1 MTTKTEIE
9 EKLSYL
15 TSECYSENHIRQKW
29 AKYNMRLAAGD
40 ATVFP
45 KLFAGIEEAQKK
57 SLFINH
63 IDIKC
68 ATLTGELKKYQKSL
82 IARSTH
88 ENYDKFSSQ
97 LTKYFYWCTNQTKRH
112 SLMMHAF
119 HQGVTK
125 TGLGLVRMQRSFA
138 KDIICGDPYL
148 TYYSPSCFK
157 MDSRCKKLDL
167 SDCRYIELE
176 NQYLKKDIKQML
188 GENITFEDFL
198 GKKSDYE
205 FCRFRELYHA
215 DYREV
220 DVIYNQVTEVQQRV
234 QERDKDKI
242 DEILSLD
249 RNLRVTKRK
258 IPTVKLAIYVD
269 DDLSYY
275 GANELLIDR
284 YPFVQLVGDW
294 DPTLSMRFR
303 YRGLVSK
310 LADAQFVRSRIQ
322 TIQLVNLEDILNPM
336 KIYPINWP
344 VNLDDV
350 YNFDKRKG
358 IATNPGQDPGNL
370 RFYTPPQLDASALS
384 FGNNAIQEMDLVSGL
399 NPVASGTDS
408 GAVAGVTNRDRE
420 KFSFR
425 NYTHYYSNFLESNIN
440 LGSIFADFARANY
453 SRAKLFKILQ
463 EEPVEEFF
471 NGATECYEIVISNGL
486 DTETQ
491 RDLQRLELAEL
502 QQVFNI
508 PAPPEFIL
516 NTYDMQDKDK
526 YLAFIQ
532 QQKEAEQQAK
542 QAEQESELQ
551 GKEAER
557 KVLEATA
564 ASQIGSALE
573 RSTRAAENR
582 ASIENEQV
590 EQITKLA
597 KALKDLEGIDIDNI
611 NKYFNMISTLQQ
623 LTPPPVEPIEESIV
637 AENIPVQNTEQPEGD
652 PNNEIQGMQ
661 QQQVQEL

>member
-1 MTTKTEIE
+1 MASKIDIE

-15 TSECYSENHIRQKW
+15 TSECYNDNHIRQKW

-40 ATVFP
+40 ASVFP

-68 ATLTGELKKYQKSL
+68 STLVGELKNYQKSL

-112 SLMMHAF
+112 SVMMQAF

-125 TGLGLVRMQRSFA
+125 TGLALVRLQRTFA

-148 TYYSPSCFK
+148 TYYAPNTFK
-157 MDSRCKKLDL
+157 MDSKCKKLDL

-176 NQYLKKDIKQML
+176 NKYLKKDIKQML
-188 GENITFEDFL
+188 GDNITFDDFL

-205 FCRFRELYHA
+205 FCNFRELYHA
-215 DYREV
+215 DYREI
-220 DVIYNQVTEVQQRV
+220 DIIYNERTEAQQRV
-234 QERDKDKI
+234 QERDKDRI

-249 RNLRVTKRK
+249 SNLRVVKRT

-294 DPTLSMRFR
+294 DPTLDMRFR

-322 TIQLVNLEDILNPM
+322 TIQLVNLEDIINPM

-344 VNLDDV
+344 MNIDDI
-350 YNFDKRKG
+350 YNYDKRKG
-358 IATNPGQDPGNL
+358 IATQPNQDPGNL
-370 RFYTPPQLDASALS
+370 RFYTPPQLDASALA
-384 FGNNAIQEMDLVSGL
+384 FGNNAIQEMDMVSGL

-408 GAVAGVTNRDRE
+408 GNVAGVTNRGRE

-425 NYTHYYSNFLESNIN
+425 NYTHYYTNFLESNIN
-440 LGSIFADFARANY
+440 LGAIFADFARANY
-453 SRAKLFKILQ
+453 SPAKLFKILQ
-463 EEPVEEFF
+463 EEPVPEFF

-486 DTETQ
+486 DTDTQ
-491 RDLQRLELAEL
+491 RDLQRFELAEL
-502 QQVFNI
+502 QQVFNM

-551 GKEAER
+551 SKEAER

-573 RSTRAAENR
+573 RSTKAAENR

-623 LTPPPVEPIEESIV
+623 LTPPPVEPVEEAIV
-637 AENIPVQNTEQPEGD
+637 AENIPAENTQPEGD